1 MTLKILPPVHEIL
14 RAVDMSGIDEI
25 YQARLA
31 REVLGRFREKLQAEP
46 RAFRD
51 RRDTA
56 LEAARYG
63 KTRHPGDLIEV
74 RDCATGEKW

>member
-14 RAVDMSGIDEI
+14 RAVNMNGIDEI

-51 RRDTA
+51 RA
-56 LEAARYG
+56 SVQEAIVA
-63 KTRHPGDLIEV
+63 DLRREADELRRPSTPPPV
-74 RDCATGEKW
+74 T